1 MDKAKLRIQSLISVI
16 SKILCTKQR
25 LVVQYL
31 SCIKEQIHAAFKIG
45 FIISMTKLVR
55 LKTIQKVQQKKLNK
69 EKKKIIQKN

>member
-31 SCIKEQIHAAFKIG
+31 SCIKEQIHATFKIG